1 MTYTRLCDIYNKLIL
16 EKWLS
21 YCKSLEED
29 QYTFTRSNY
38 EAKIGAFI
46 LLYTDAL
53 CQGGYDPKTC
63 ITTSS
68 PEETYEYNDCFGVTI
83 PVPSYG
89 LIDSSLQILFVKI
102 GECFIYYNDAV
113 RYRATADSKLQ
124 VINRRD
130 VPLTAYYNK
139 MELCYCNYQ
148 YDYPAFNKYKFS
160 PRFWKSPHAH
170 QRMFGFEFEFL
181 FPSFDEKIN
190 FAHEIK
196 EFHRPCICE
205 KDGSLD
211 GGSMTGPSL
220 ELITP
225 PYSYAMSKNK
235 CRQLLLLA
243 KKHGAVEP
251 PSNYG
256 LHITVNVNNAVAD
269 KMIYIINHHILRE
282 FLLDLSHRGRDHDQH
297 YYKFQD
303 YSSFEAVCKI
313 GHIQRWEA
321 HPPDHFYAT
330 YLRPHG
336 GLELRFFKSTV
347 DFSHFRR
354 ILKVVN
360 SIRSFALNTSKQDL
374 ETSMPN
380 LLSLL
385 YVCHR
390 S

>member
-1 MTYTRLCDIYNKLIL
+1 MTYKTLCDIYNKFIL
-16 EKWLS
+16 EKWLF
-21 YCKSLEED
+21 YCEYIEENPCA
-29 QYTFTRSNY
+29 FTRSSY
-38 EAKIGAFI
+38 ESKISSFV
-46 LLYTDAL
+46 LLYLDAL
-53 CQGGYDPKTC
+53 NQNGYNLKNS
-63 ITTSS
+63 IINAS

-89 LIDSSLQILFVKI
+89 LISSSLQILFVKI
-102 GECFIYYNDAV
+102 GEYLIYLNDAV
-113 RYRATADSKLQ
+113 KYRESEDTKLRI
-124 VINRRD
+124 VNRRS
-130 VPLTAYYNK
+130 VPLTAYFNK
-139 MELCYCNYQ
+139 MESCYCNYQ

-160 PRFWKSPHAH
+160 PRFWKSPHAY

-190 FAHEIK
+190 FANEIK
-196 EFHRPCICE
+196 ELHRPCICE

-235 CRQLLLLA
+235 GRQLLLLA
-243 KKHGAVEP
+243 KKHGAIEP

-282 FLLDLSHRGRDHDQH
+282 FLLDLSNRGRNHDQN
-297 YYKFQD
+297 YYKFQS
-303 YSSFEAVCKI
+303 YSSFEEVCQI
-313 GHIQRWEA
+313 NHAQRWEA

-330 YLRPHG
+330 YLRPSG
-336 GLELRFFKSTV
+336 GLELRFFKSTI
-347 DFSHFRR
+347 DFSKFRR

-360 SIRSFALNTSKQDL
+360 SIRSFAINTSKQDL

-380 LLSLL
+380 LLSFL